1 MSIKRRLDFR
11 GSEMT
16 HFLQDILRQPEEL
29 QRVIELLGGDLSG
42 SLQSAAEIIR
52 RARHVYFTGIGA
64 SWNAAVGAG
73 ALFHREGRPVYLL
86 DASELL
92 YSTRIPGESVVVIL
106 SRSGRSAEILQLLE
120 KARRAEARVVGITNF
135 AEGGLAQ
142 RSEIAIVLP
151 VDPDHGISTNTY
163 VSLAAGATALA
174 ATAAETFHSALVLDL
189 LRAIEETNKKIPL
202 WREQLVKSSWLLPG
216 ATYYFLARGSS
227 LASSNEAQLLWE
239 EAVKMPAVALGTDAF
254 RHGPQ
259 EAVTSGIRVAMW
271 VDDHAREADYAVA
284 RDLRS
289 LGAVVMAVGSAL
301 PADTGDLTIE
311 LPHWPAGWQFLMNIL
326 PAQLAAERLAALS
339 GVDCDAFRYASYV
352 VEDSYGLLPQLN
364 SCTNND

>member
-1 MSIKRRLDFR
+1 
-11 GSEMT
+11 MT
-16 HFLQDILRQPEEL
+16 RFLKDILRQPEEL
-29 QRVIELLGGDLSG
+29 QRVIELLGGELG
-42 SLQSAAEIIR
+42 GPLQRAAEIIK

-92 YSTRIPGESVVVIL
+92 YGTRIPEESVLIIL
-106 SRSGRSAEILQLLE
+106 SRSGRSAEILKLLE
-120 KARRAEARVVGITNF
+120 KARTAAARVVGITNF
-135 AEGGLAQ
+135 ADGGLAQ
-142 RSEIAIVLP
+142 SADIAIVLP
-151 VDPDHGISTNTY
+151 VDPDHGISANTY
-163 VSLAAGATALA
+163 ISLAAGATALA
-174 ATAAETFHSALVLDL
+174 ATVAGTFHSAFVGDL
-189 LRAIEETNKKIPL
+189 LRAIGETKKKIPF
-202 WREQLVKSSWLLPG
+202 WQEQLAKSVWLQPG

-259 EAVTSGIRVAMW
+259 ETITSGIRVGIW
-271 VDDHAREADYAVA
+271 IDDHVREADYAVV

-289 LGAVVMAVGSAL
+289 LGAVVMAVGSGL
-301 PADTGDLTIE
+301 PVETGDLTIE
-311 LPHWPAGWQFLMNIL
+311 IPRWPAGWQFLMNIL
-326 PAQLAAERLAALS
+326 PAQLAAECLAALS

-352 VEDSYGLLPQLN
+352 VEDAYGLLPPLN
-364 SCTNND
+364 NIANDRK

>member
-1 MSIKRRLDFR
+1 
-11 GSEMT
+11 MT

-29 QRVIELLGGDLSG
+29 EQVIKLLGGELSG
-42 SLQSAAEIIR
+42 SLQEASETIS
-52 RARHVYFTGIGA
+52 RASHVFFTGIGA
-64 SWNAAVGAG
+64 SWNAALGAG

-92 YSTRIPGESVVVIL
+92 YNTQIPAESAVVIL

-120 KARRAEARVVGITNF
+120 KAQTAAARVVGITNF
-135 AEGGLAQ
+135 AGEGLDQKAD
-142 RSEIAIVLP
+142 SAIVLP
-151 VDPDHGISTNTY
+151 VGPDHGISANTY
-163 VSLAAGATALA
+163 VSLAAGASALA
-174 ATAAETFHSALVLDL
+174 ATVAGTFHAAFTLDL
-189 LRAIEETNKKIPL
+189 LRTIKETKKKIPF
-202 WREQLVKSSWLLPG
+202 WQEQLTKSSWLLPG
-216 ATYYFLARGSS
+216 AVYYFLARGSN

-259 EAVTSGIRVAMW
+259 EAVTSGMRVGIW
-271 VDDHAREADYAVA
+271 IDNHAREADYAVA

-289 LGAVVMAVGSAL
+289 LGTVVMAVGSAL
-301 PADTGDLTIE
+301 PTETGDLTIE
-311 LPHWPAGWQFLMNIL
+311 LPHWPHGWQFLMNIL

-352 VEDSYGLLPQLN
+352 VEDSFGLLPQLN
-364 SCTNND
+364 NFTNNDRK

>member
-1 MSIKRRLDFR
+1 
-11 GSEMT
+11 MT

-29 QRVIELLGGDLSG
+29 QRVIQLLGGELST
-42 SLQSAAEIIR
+42 SLQRAAQIIK
-52 RARHVYFTGIGA
+52 RASHVYLTGIGA
-64 SWNAAVGAG
+64 SWNAALGAG

-92 YSTRIPGESVVVIL
+92 YCTRIPAESVVIIL
-106 SRSGRSAEILQLLE
+106 SRSGRSVEILQLLE
-120 KARRAEARVVGITNF
+120 KARTAAARVVGITNF

-142 RSEIAIVLP
+142 GADIAIVLP
-151 VDPDHGISTNTY
+151 VHPDHGISTNTY
-163 VSLAAGATALA
+163 ISLAAGATTLG
-174 ATAAETFHSALVLDL
+174 ATVAGTFHAGFARDL
-189 LRAIEETNKKIPL
+189 QRAIEETEKKIPF
-202 WREQLVKSSWLLPG
+202 WREQLADNSWLLPG
-216 ATYYFLARGSS
+216 AAYYFLARGSS

-259 EAVTSGIRVAMW
+259 ETLTSGIRVAIW
-271 VDDHAREADYAVA
+271 IDDHAREADYAIA

-289 LGAVVMAVGSAL
+289 LGAMVMAVGSAL
-301 PADTGDLTIE
+301 PVDTGDLTIE
-311 LPHWPAGWQFLMNIL
+311 FPHWPPGWQFVMNIL

-352 VEDSYGLLPQLN
+352 VEDSYGLIPQPN
-364 SCTNND
+364 SLTNSDGK

>member
-1 MSIKRRLDFR
+1 
-11 GSEMT
+11 MT

-29 QRVIELLGGDLSG
+29 QRVIELLGGDLRA
-42 SLQSAAEIIR
+42 SLQRASEIIK

-64 SWNAAVGAG
+64 SWNAALGAG
-73 ALFHREGRPVYLL
+73 ALFHREGFPVYLL

-92 YSTRIPGESVVVIL
+92 YSTRIPAESVVVIL

-120 KARRAEARVVGITNF
+120 KAQTAAARVVGITNF

-142 RSEIAIVLP
+142 RADIAIVLP

-163 VSLAAGATALA
+163 ISLAAGATALA
-174 ATAAETFHSALVLDL
+174 ATVSGTFDAAFVLDL
-189 LRAIEETNKKIPL
+189 LRAIDKTKEKIPF
-202 WREQLVKSSWLLPG
+202 WREQLAKSFWLQPG

-259 EAVTSGIRVAMW
+259 EAVTSGIRVGIW
-271 VDDHAREADYAVA
+271 IDDHTREADYAVA

-289 LGAVVMAVGSAL
+289 LGAVVMAIGSAL
-301 PADTGDLTIE
+301 PADSGDLRIE
-311 LPHWPAGWQFLMNIL
+311 FPHWPAGWRFLMNIL

-352 VEDSYGLLPQLN
+352 VEDSYGLLPQM
-364 SCTNND
+364 NDFHK

>member
-1 MSIKRRLDFR
+1 
-11 GSEMT
+11 MT

-29 QRVIELLGGDLSG
+29 QGVIRLLGGDLYG
-42 SLQSAAEIIR
+42 SLQRAAEIIKH
-52 RARHVYFTGIGA
+52 ARHVYLTGIGA

-73 ALFHREGRPVYLL
+73 ALFHCEGHPVYLL

-92 YSTRIPGESVVVIL
+92 YSTRIPAESAVIIL
-106 SRSGRSAEILQLLE
+106 SRSGRSAEVLQLLE
-120 KARRAEARVVGITNF
+120 KARIAEARVVGITNF
-135 AEGGLAQ
+135 SEGGLAQ
-142 RSEIAIVLP
+142 RADIAIILP

-163 VSLAAGATALA
+163 ISLAAGAAALSSMVAGRFHPAFTADI
-174 ATAAETFHSALVLDL
+174 SG
-189 LRAIEETNKKIPL
+189 AIEETKKKIPS
-202 WREQLVKSSWLLPG
+202 WREQLAKSCWLMPG
-216 ATYYFLARGSS
+216 ATYYFLARGPN
-227 LASSNEAQLLWE
+227 LASSTEAQLLWE

-259 EAVTSGIRVAMW
+259 EAITSGMRVGIW
-271 VDDHAREADYAVA
+271 IDDHAREADYAVV

-289 LGAVVMAVGSAL
+289 LGAVVMAVGSDL
-301 PADTGDLTIE
+301 PSGTGDLTIDF
-311 LPHWPAGWQFLMNIL
+311 PYWPSGWQFLMNIL

-364 SCTNND
+364 NFTSNDRE

>member
-1 MSIKRRLDFR
+1 
-11 GSEMT
+11 MT

-29 QRVIELLGGDLSG
+29 RRVIELLGGELNA
-42 SLQSAAEIIR
+42 SLQRAAAIIK
-52 RARHVYFTGIGA
+52 RARYVYFTGIGA

-92 YSTRIPGESVVVIL
+92 YSTRIPAESVVIIL

-120 KARRAEARVVGITNF
+120 KARAAAAKVVGITNF

-142 RSEIAIVLP
+142 RSDIAIILP
-151 VDPDHGISTNTY
+151 VGPDHGISTNTY
-163 VSLAAGATALA
+163 ISLAAGATALA
-174 ATAAETFHSALVLDL
+174 ATVAGTFHASFALDL
-189 LRAIEETNKKIPL
+189 PRAIDETKEKIPL
-202 WREQLVKSSWLLPG
+202 WREQLAKSSWLQPG

-259 EAVTSGIRVAMW
+259 EAVTSGIRVGIW
-271 VDDHAREADYAVA
+271 IDDHAREADYAIA

-301 PADTGDLTIE
+301 PVDTGDLTIE
-311 LPHWPAGWQFLMNIL
+311 FPHWPSGWQLLLNIL

-364 SCTNND
+364 NFTNNDRK

>member
-1 MSIKRRLDFR
+1 
-11 GSEMT
+11 MT
-16 HFLQDILRQPEEL
+16 RFLQDILRQPEEL
-29 QRVIELLGGDLSG
+29 QQVFELLGGELSG
-42 SLQSAAEIIR
+42 ALQEASETIS
-52 RARHVYFTGIGA
+52 RARHVFLTGIGA

-92 YSTRIPGESVVVIL
+92 YNTRIPAESAVVIL

-120 KARRAEARVVGITNF
+120 KAQTAVASVVGITNF
-135 AEGGLAQ
+135 ADGGLGEKADT
-142 RSEIAIVLP
+142 AIVLP
-151 VDPDHGISTNTY
+151 VQPDHGISANTY
-163 VSLAAGATALA
+163 ISLAAGATALA
-174 ATAAETFHSALVLDL
+174 ATASGTFQAAFIQDL
-189 LRAIEETNKKIPL
+189 LHAIRETKKKIPL
-202 WREQLVKSSWLLPG
+202 WQEQLANSSWLLPG
-216 ATYYFLARGSS
+216 AAYYFLARGSN

-259 EAVTSGIRVAMW
+259 EAVSTGMRVAIW
-271 VDDHAREADYAVA
+271 IDDHAREADYAVA

-301 PADTGDLTIE
+301 PVDSGDLTIE
-311 LPHWPAGWQFLMNIL
+311 LPHWPSGWQFLMNIL

-352 VEDSYGLLPQLN
+352 VEDSFGLLPQLN
-364 SCTNND
+364 NK

>member
-1 MSIKRRLDFR
+1 
-11 GSEMT
+11 MT

-29 QRVIELLGGDLSG
+29 QRVIELLGGDLG
-42 SLQSAAEIIR
+42 ASLDRAAEIIK
-52 RARHVYFTGIGA
+52 RARHVYVTGIGA
-64 SWNAAVGAG
+64 SWNAALGAG

-92 YSTRIPGESVVVIL
+92 YSTRIPAESVVIIL

-120 KARRAEARVVGITNF
+120 KAQTAGARVVGITNF

-142 RSEIAIVLP
+142 RSDIAIVLP

-163 VSLAAGATALA
+163 ISLAAGATALA
-174 ATAAETFHSALVLDL
+174 ATVAGTFHAVFVGYL
-189 LRAIEETNKKIPL
+189 LRAIDETKKKIPF
-202 WREQLVKSSWLLPG
+202 WRDQFAKSSWLQSG

-259 EAVTSGIRVAMW
+259 EAVTSGIRVCIW
-271 VDDHAREADYAVA
+271 IDDHAREADHAVA

-289 LGAVVMAVGSAL
+289 LGAAVMAVGSAL

-311 LPHWPAGWQFLMNIL
+311 FPHWPPGWQFLMNIL
-326 PAQLAAERLAALS
+326 PVQLAAERLAALS

-352 VEDSYGLLPQLN
+352 VEDSYGLLPQP
-364 SCTNND
+364 NNFIKQ

>member
-1 MSIKRRLDFR
+1 
-11 GSEMT
+11 MT

-29 QRVIELLGGDLSG
+29 EQVIQLLGGELSA
-42 SLQSAAEIIR
+42 SLQRASEIIR
-52 RARHVYFTGIGA
+52 RAKHVYLTGIGA

-92 YSTRIPGESVVVIL
+92 YSTRIPAESVVIIL

-120 KARRAEARVVGITNF
+120 KAQTAAARVVGITNF
-135 AEGGLAQ
+135 AEGGLGQ
-142 RSEIAIVLP
+142 RADIAIVLP
-151 VDPDHGISTNTY
+151 VQPDHGISTNTY
-163 VSLAAGATALA
+163 ITLAAGATALA
-174 ATAAETFHSALVLDL
+174 ETVGGTFHPAFALDL
-189 LRAIEETNKKIPL
+189 LRAIEETKRKIPF
-202 WREQLVKSSWLLPG
+202 WREQLAKSSWLLPG
-216 ATYYFLARGSS
+216 AAYYFLARGSN

-259 EAVTSGIRVAMW
+259 EAVTLGIRVAIW
-271 VDDHAREADYAVA
+271 IDDHAREADYAVA

-289 LGAVVMAVGSAL
+289 LGAAVMAVGSAL

-311 LPHWPAGWQFLMNIL
+311 FPRWPPGWQFLMNIL

-352 VEDSYGLLPQLN
+352 VEDSYGLLQLN
-364 SCTNND
+364 NFTSNDRK

>member
-1 MSIKRRLDFR
+1 
-11 GSEMT
+11 MT
-16 HFLQDILRQPEEL
+16 HFLEDILRQPNEL
-29 QRVIELLGGDLSG
+29 QKVIELLAGDLNA
-42 SLQSAAEIIR
+42 SLQGAAEIIQQ
-52 RARHVYFTGIGA
+52 ARHVYFTGIGA

-73 ALFHREGRPVYLL
+73 GLFHREGRPVYLL

-92 YSTRIPGESVVVIL
+92 YTTRIPAQSAVIIL

-120 KARRAEARVVGITNF
+120 KARTAAAKVVGITNF
-135 AEGGLAQ
+135 EEGGLAQ
-142 RSEIAIVLP
+142 SADISIVLP
-151 VDPDHGISTNTY
+151 VEPDHGISTNTY
-163 VSLAAGATALA
+163 ISLAAGATALA
-174 ATAAETFHSALVLDL
+174 ATVGGTFDAIFVLDL
-189 LRAIEETNKKIPL
+189 LRAIDETKTRIPF
-202 WREQLVKSSWLLPG
+202 WREQLAKTSWLQPG

-239 EAVKMPAVALGTDAF
+239 EGVKMPAVALGTDAF

-259 EAVTSGIRVAMW
+259 EAITSGMRVGIW
-271 VDDHAREADYAVA
+271 IDDHAREADYAVV

-301 PADTGDLTIE
+301 PIDTGDLTIE
-311 LPHWPAGWQFLMNIL
+311 LPHWPPGWQFLMNIL

-352 VEDSYGLLPQLN
+352 VEDSYGLLPLDN
-364 SCTNND
+364 FTNNDRK

>member
-1 MSIKRRLDFR
+1 
-11 GSEMT
+11 MT
-16 HFLQDILRQPEEL
+16 HLLQDILRQPEVLQSVIEQLGGELGTSL
-29 QRVIELLGGDLSG
+29 QR
-42 SLQSAAEIIR
+42 AAQFIK
-52 RARHVYFTGIGA
+52 RANHVYVTGIGA

-73 ALFHREGRPVYLL
+73 ALFHRVGRPVYLL

-92 YSTRIPGESVVVIL
+92 YGTRIPAGSVVIIL

-120 KARRAEARVVGITNF
+120 KARTAAARVVGITNF

-142 RSEIAIVLP
+142 RADIAIVLP

-163 VSLAAGATALA
+163 ISLAAGATALA
-174 ATAAETFHSALVLDL
+174 ATVAGTFHAAFVLDL
-189 LRAIEETNKKIPL
+189 LRAIEETEKKIPF
-202 WREQLVKSSWLLPG
+202 WREQLAKSSWLLPG
-216 ATYYFLARGSS
+216 AAYYFLARSSS

-259 EAVTSGIRVAMW
+259 EAVTSGIRVVIW
-271 VDDHAREADYAVA
+271 IDDHAREADYAVA

-289 LGAVVMAVGSAL
+289 LGAVVMAIGSAL
-301 PADTGDLTIE
+301 PVDTGDLMIE
-311 LPHWPAGWQFLMNIL
+311 FPHWPPGWQFLMNIL

-352 VEDSYGLLPQLN
+352 VEDSYGLLPQA
-364 SCTNND
+364 NNLHK

>member
-1 MSIKRRLDFR
+1 
-11 GSEMT
+11 MT
-16 HFLQDILRQPEEL
+16 HFLQDILRQPKEL
-29 QRVIELLGGDLSG
+29 QGVIKLLGGELSP
-42 SLQSAAEIIR
+42 SLQRAAQIIK
-52 RARHVYFTGIGA
+52 RASHVYFTGIGA

-73 ALFHREGRPVYLL
+73 ALFHREGHPVYLL

-92 YSTRIPGESVVVIL
+92 HGTRIPPESVVIIL

-120 KARRAEARVVGITNF
+120 KAQAAAARVVGITNF
-135 AEGGLAQ
+135 TEGGLGQ
-142 RSEIAIVLP
+142 RADIVIALP

-174 ATAAETFHSALVLDL
+174 ASVTGTFPDDFPMDL
-189 LRAIEETNKKIPL
+189 LRTIGETKKRIPF
-202 WREQLVKSSWLLPG
+202 WREQLAKSSWLLPG
-216 ATYYFLARGSS
+216 AAYYFLARGSN

-259 EAVTSGIRVAMW
+259 EAVTPGIRVAIW
-271 VDDHAREADYAVA
+271 IDDLAREADYAVA

-289 LGAVVMAVGSAL
+289 LGAVVMAIGSGL
-301 PADTGDLTIE
+301 SEDTGDLTME
-311 LPHWPAGWQFLMNIL
+311 LPHWPSGWQFLMNIL
-326 PAQLAAERLAALS
+326 PAQLAAERLATLS

-352 VEDSYGLLPQLN
+352 VEDSYGLLPQL
-364 SCTNND
+364 SSFTNNDRK

>member
-1 MSIKRRLDFR
+1 
-11 GSEMT
+11 MT

-29 QRVIELLGGDLSG
+29 EQVIELLSGELST
-42 SLQSAAEIIR
+42 SLQRASEIISL
-52 RARHVYFTGIGA
+52 ARHVYFTGIGA

-92 YSTRIPGESVVVIL
+92 YGTRIPAESVVIIL

-120 KARRAEARVVGITNF
+120 KARSAAARVVGITNF

-142 RSEIAIVLP
+142 RADIAIVLP
-151 VDPDHGISTNTY
+151 VHPDHGISTNTY
-163 VSLAAGATALA
+163 ISLAAGATALA
-174 ATAAETFHSALVLDL
+174 ATLAGTFHSAFAQDL
-189 LRAIEETNKKIPL
+189 SRAIEETGKKIPF
-202 WREQLVKSSWLLPG
+202 WREQLAKSSWLLPG
-216 ATYYFLARGSS
+216 AAYYFLARGSS

-259 EAVTSGIRVAMW
+259 EVVTSGIRVAIW
-271 VDDHAREADYAVA
+271 IDDHAREADYAVA
-284 RDLRS
+284 RDLHS

-301 PADTGDLTIE
+301 PVDTGDLTIE
-311 LPHWPAGWQFLMNIL
+311 IPHWPTGWQFLMNIL

-339 GVDCDAFRYASYV
+339 GVDCDTFRYASYV
-352 VEDSYGLLPQLN
+352 VEDSYGLLPHLN
-364 SCTNND
+364 NFTNNDRK